1 MFTESSAV
9 QTSCPMT
16 VAEDEAAG
24 VGDGVRA
31 GEGVA
36 DGGMSAD
43 AAGSVTSGAVVAMG
57 SGVGRGV
64 EDAVAEGAVE
74 TGGVDAEVFVSEQ
87 PASNNIRSRANASK
101 RPPAR
106 VLL

>member
-16 VAEDEAAG
+16 IADDEAAG
-24 VGDGVRA
+24 VGEGESA

-57 SGVGRGV
+57 SGVERGV
-64 EDAVAEGAVE
+64 EEATTAGAVE
-74 TGGVDAEVFVSEQ
+74 AGGGDTEVVVSAQ